1 MAKETYYFS
10 HDSNARNDEKI
21 LMLRAEH
28 GWQGYGLYW
37 ALLEMMFEA
46 KETCLSHAK
55 VKGIAISYNVDIT
68 LLQSVINTCEAER
81 LFVSDGVVFWSD
93 SLRDRKQK
101 FLELRQQ
108 RADAGKKGMA
118 KRWGSDNGVITKN
131 NGVITEVGSVIT
143 KNNKVKE
150 SKEKEKKEKE
160 KKENES
166 KDDDSPTTITLSD
179 AIKTFNQNI
188 HLITPLEAEKLEA
201 YIEDGFDATVITYA
215 IQKAVMSNARNM
227 AYIDDILKK
236 LRTANIMTM
245 EAVESAERDFEA
257 KKHKKQNPQSA
268 EPVKNP
274 YPLPEK
280 PDEETMQKNREF
292 MKGLMSNIGKSIGG

>member
-118 KRWGSDNGVITKN
+118 KRWGSDNGVIT
-131 NGVITEVGSVIT
+131 EVGSVIT

-150 SKEKEKKEKE
+150 SKEKE

-227 AYIDDILKK
+227 AYIEGILKR
-236 LRTANIMTM
+236 LRSAGLMTM
-245 EAVESAERDFEA
+245 EQVESAERDFEDKKNKTGKA
-257 KKHKKQNPQSA
+257 KESA
-268 EPVKNP
+268 PIETYKDE
-274 YPLPEK
+274 LP
-280 PDEETMQKNREF
+280 PMTEEQAAKNRDF
-292 MKGLMSNIGKSIGG
+292 LKGLFSSIGKPMKGGS

>member
-118 KRWGSDNGVITKN
+118 KRWGSDNGVIT
-131 NGVITEVGSVIT
+131 EVGSVIT

-160 KKENES
+160 IKDVYRTIQHLALTVDDYSKLRENFSEQDIEDILDEMENWTKLKTKRSAYLTANNWLKDRAAKRGQAQISEMRPNVQKARRLVQETENEE
-166 KDDDSPTTITLSD
+166 
-179 AIKTFNQNI
+179 N
-188 HLITPLEAEKLEA
+188 
-201 YIEDGFDATVITYA
+201 GV
-215 IQKAVMSNARNM
+215 VW
-227 AYIDDILKK
+227 
-236 LRTANIMTM
+236 
-245 EAVESAERDFEA
+245 
-257 KKHKKQNPQSA
+257 
-268 EPVKNP
+268 
-274 YPLPEK
+274 
-280 PDEETMQKNREF
+280 
-292 MKGLMSNIGKSIGG
+292 